1 MLKKLNL
8 VADKENQLSLRDFEI
23 IHTSNKKGALGVGSF
38 ATVKLA
44 MHKKSKRH
52 FALKT
57 VRPGHPTTM
66 LTLSQINVGGKV
78 SAVDRENLRREGLLR
93 VCLTFSLFPKQM
105 ISAWYTMD
113 RLVV

>member
-78 SAVDRENLRREGLLR
+78 SAVDRENLRREVLIHKRLR
-93 VCLTFSLFPKQM
+93 HENIIKFYDVFEEKKKIF
-105 ISAWYTMD
+105 
-113 RLVV
+113 V

>member
-8 VADKENQLSLRDFEI
+8 VTDKENHLTLRDFEI
-23 IHTSNKKGALGVGSF
+23 IQSSGKKGALGVGSF

-57 VRPGHPTTM
+57 VRP
-66 LTLSQINVGGKV
+66 N
-78 SAVDRENLRREGLLR
+78 
-93 VCLTFSLFPKQM
+93 
-105 ISAWYTMD
+105 Y
-113 RLVV
+113 